1 MSSRGKH
8 ALAVVALAASFE
20 STRAQDFVAV
30 DWDTSVIYS
39 VDPANAS
46 LTPRCT
52 ADVVNIIEIQYD
64 PQGVLYAVTAGP
76 AGAAGL
82 YTIDQVTGHATL
94 VAQLNTSTFVFEGG
108 LAFAPSGLLYL
119 VNGDSVASD
128 RLFAVDVSNGSVTT
142 IGILSGG
149 GHDVNALY
157 WRSDGRLIGMD
168 RVTSS
173 ALIIDPNNAHV
184 VGSLAL

>member
-94 VAQLNTSTFVFEGG
+94 VAQLT
-108 LAFAPSGLLYL
+108 LRPS
-119 VNGDSVASD
+119 SSKA
-128 RLFAVDVSNGSVTT
+128 A
-142 IGILSGG
+142 
-149 GHDVNALY
+149 
-157 WRSDGRLIGMD
+157 WRSRRPACSI
-168 RVTSS
+168 SS
-173 ALIIDPNNAHV
+173 TETRSHPT
-184 VGSLAL
+184 GSSPS